1 VVHSLEEL
9 KEDNDKNARNLL
21 NAILKFDLILSVVV
35 VEHILQSTVQLS
47 LSLQRVDTDLVQAS
61 TEAEVVVALLR
72 QERADDTVW
81 ETLYDRATEIAAANE
96 IAPSSPG
103 RTGRQAHRSNTPGDT
118 PSVYWK
124 RVHYLEF
131 IDQYSSDLEQRLVTP
146 RPQFLAQY
154 LIPALHSKL
163 TDDIVARILTAF
175 ENDLPDGVDLEHFKR
190 EVARWKMRWAKTKKS
205 VGNIGRV

>member
-1 VVHSLEEL
+1 MLCETRWSARADAIFTLRSAFALVVHSLEEL

-81 ETLYDRATEIAAANE
+81 ETL
-96 IAPSSPG
+96 
-103 RTGRQAHRSNTPGDT
+103 
-118 PSVYWK
+118 
-124 RVHYLEF
+124 
-131 IDQYSSDLEQRLVTP
+131 
-146 RPQFLAQY
+146 
-154 LIPALHSKL
+154 
-163 TDDIVARILTAF
+163 
-175 ENDLPDGVDLEHFKR
+175 
-190 EVARWKMRWAKTKKS
+190 
-205 VGNIGRV
+205 